1 VVDAMVSRLEGGHM
15 ADLLVLEF
23 ETPEAEDLYWKVNGI
38 LGVDA
43 RTGVGEWPPPLL
55 SHVAGVSDGR
65 LVVVEV
71 WESQAAQQQFM
82 ESRLAPAFAEANVPQ
97 PTRAQWFTH
106 LGAMHRH

>member
-1 VVDAMVSRLEGGHM
+1 M

-23 ETPEAEDLYWKVNGI
+23 ETQDAEDLYWKVNGI

-43 RTGVGEWPPPLL
+43 KNGTGDWPPPLL

-71 WESQAAQQQFM
+71 WESQAAQHQFM
-82 ESRLAPAFAEANVPQ
+82 ESQLAPAFAEANVPQ
-97 PTRAQWFTH
+97 PTRVQWFSH

>member
-1 VVDAMVSRLEGGHM
+1 M

-23 ETPEAEDLYWKVNGI
+23 ETPEAEDLYSKVNGI

-43 RTGVGEWPPPLL
+43 KTGQGDWPPPLL
-55 SHVAGVSDGR
+55 SHVAGVSGGR

-82 ESRLAPAFAEANVPQ
+82 ESQLAPAFQEANVPQ
-97 PTRAQWFTH
+97 PTRVQWFNH